1 MGNVTGA
8 AKPVA
13 QVGDDLALAARCA
26 NGDRAA
32 QRELFRNYRGNVHA
46 TLYRILGSNR
56 DIEDLIQD
64 TFLEV
69 FRSIGHYR
77 GDARLVSWISRITT
91 RVAFAYISRRKP
103 ATAPLEAVPDTAAN
117 DPSAERQ
124 VAAREAARRLYD
136 VLDRLDPKH
145 RIAFALHVIMG
156 MPLRDVADATDAT
169 LVATKSRVWRAR
181 REVNRRAQ
189 RDPLLAGFLT
199 GANQRGGDA

>member
-1 MGNVTGA
+1 MGTVTEASSQAERA
-8 AKPVA
+8 A
-13 QVGDDLALAARCA
+13 DDLALATQCA
-26 NGDRAA
+26 SGERRA
-32 QRELFRNYRGNVHA
+32 QRELFRSYRGNVHA

-69 FRSIGHYR
+69 FRSIGRYR
-77 GDARLVSWISRITT
+77 GEARLVSWISRITT

-103 ATAPLEAVPDTAAN
+103 AAAPLEAVPDTAGD
-117 DPSAERQ
+117 DPSADRQ
-124 VAAREAARRLYD
+124 VAAREAARRLYA
-136 VLDRLDPKH
+136 VLDHLDAKH

-156 MPLRDVADATDAT
+156 MSLRDVADATDAT

-189 RDPLLAGFLT
+189 RDPLLAGFL
-199 GANQRGGDA
+199 AQSNPEGDV

>member
-1 MGNVTGA
+1 V
-8 AKPVA
+8 

-26 NGDRAA
+26 GGDRGA
-32 QRELFRNYRGNVHA
+32 QRELFRNYRSNVHG

-56 DIEDLIQD
+56 DIEDLLQD
-64 TFLEV
+64 TFFEV

-103 ATAPLEAVPDTAAN
+103 ATASLDVVPDAASG
-117 DPSAERQ
+117 DPSADRQ

-156 MPLRDVADATDAT
+156 MPLRDVAAATDTT

-199 GANQRGGDA
+199 GANQLGGDS